1 MCNIKASGYAVGI
14 PGFHHFP
21 MLWFSVYTV
30 RILVYCRQP
39 AGNNQAMQPT
49 QFIFRLVSGLVFI
62 LLAYSAWAV
71 ATAGNKGYLVEI
83 DGSIGPVTQELITR
97 GIDGAESEGAVL
109 VILQMNT
116 PGGLD
121 HSMREIIQA
130 MLDAHVPVVTYISP
144 QGSRAASAGT
154 YILYASH
161 VAAMAPAT
169 NLGAATPVQVGGV
182 PTTPAD
188 PSGSGEQPGD
198 DGRSAMEKKIIND
211 AAAYIKGL
219 AKLRG
224 RNEAWAELAVR
235 EAASL
240 TAEEALEKN
249 VIDIMAVDLTALLTQ
264 LDGREVNVKG
274 RNITLE
280 TDALVIERITPDWR
294 SSLLAIIT
302 NPNIAYVLMLVGI
315 YGLILEFSNPGIIL
329 PGVVGTICLL
339 LSLYAFQVLPINYAG
354 LALLGIGLAFIISE
368 MFVSSGGI
376 LGVGGVVAFTVGSIM
391 LFDDEYIA
399 VSIPLIGG
407 TALVAGGFMLW
418 ILKKLATLR
427 HRQLVSGAEYMIG
440 RTGEVIE
447 GFSGRGRVEIDGES
461 WLAESAEHLSTGQK
475 IRVDAIDKL
484 VLKVEPAND
493 TGGEEL

>member
-1 MCNIKASGYAVGI
+1 MQSTQLLSRLVFGLVLA
-14 PGFHHFP
+14 
-21 MLWFSVYTV
+21 
-30 RILVYCRQP
+30 ILVQ
-39 AGNNQAMQPT
+39 Q
-49 QFIFRLVSGLVFI
+49 V
-62 LLAYSAWAV
+62 WAV
-71 ATAGNKGYLVEI
+71 ATAGNKAYLVEI
-83 DGSIGPVTQELITR
+83 DGAIGPVTQELITR
-97 GIDGAESEGAVL
+97 GIDNAEAEAAVM

-121 HSMREIIQA
+121 HSMREIVQA
-130 MLDAHVPVVTYISP
+130 MLDAHVPVITYISP

-161 VAAMAPAT
+161 IAAMAPAT

-182 PTTPAD
+182 PSTPTSPGGD
-188 PSGSGEQPGD
+188 GEEKGGD
-198 DGRSAMEKKIIND
+198 GKTSMERKIIND

-224 RNEAWAELAVR
+224 RNEAWAERAVR

-240 TAEEALEKN
+240 TADEALENN
-249 VIDIMAVDLTALLTQ
+249 VIDIVADDLTALLKQ
-264 LDGREVNVKG
+264 LDGRDVNVKG
-274 RNITLE
+274 RITTLE
-280 TDALVIERITPDWR
+280 TDALIIERITPDWR

-339 LSLYAFQVLPINYAG
+339 LALYAFQVLPINYAG

-368 MFVSSGGI
+368 LFVTSGGI
-376 LGVGGVVAFTVGSIM
+376 LGAGGVVAFTVGSIM

-399 VSIPLIGG
+399 VSLPLIGG
-407 TALVAGGFMLW
+407 TALVAAGFMLW
-418 ILKKLATLR
+418 ILKKFSMLR
-427 HRQLVSGAEYMIG
+427 HRQVVSGEEYMIG
-440 RTGEVIE
+440 RTGVVID
-447 GFSGRGRVEIDGES
+447 GFSGRGRVVIDGES
-461 WLAESAEHLSTGQK
+461 WLADSREPLSAGQN

-484 VLKVEPAND
+484 VLKVEPADN
-493 TGGEEL
+493 TTEEE

>member
-1 MCNIKASGYAVGI
+1 MLSRPFFGLALLVVLGY
-14 PGFHHFP
+14 
-21 MLWFSVYTV
+21 
-30 RILVYCRQP
+30 
-39 AGNNQAMQPT
+39 
-49 QFIFRLVSGLVFI
+49 
-62 LLAYSAWAV
+62 AWAV
-71 ATAGNKGYLVEI
+71 DTTGNKAYLVEI

-97 GIDGAESEGAVL
+97 AIDSAEAEGAAM

-130 MLDAHVPVVTYISP
+130 ILDAHVPVVTYISP

-182 PTTPAD
+182 PTTPTD
-188 PSGSGEQPGD
+188 PAGGGSGQEGGD
-198 DGRSAMEKKIIND
+198 GKSSMEKKIIND

-219 AKLRG
+219 ARLRG

-240 TAEEALEKN
+240 TAEEALESE
-249 VIDIMAVDLTALLTQ
+249 VIDLMADDLTGLLKQ

-274 RNITLE
+274 RNVKLATE
-280 TDALVIERITPDWR
+280 ALIIERITPDWR
-294 SSLLAIIT
+294 SSLLAVIT
-302 NPNIAYVLMLVGI
+302 NPNVAYVLMLVGI

-339 LSLYAFQVLPINYAG
+339 LALYAFQVLPINYAG
-354 LALLGIGLAFIISE
+354 LALLGIGLAFIIAE

-376 LGVGGVVAFTVGSIM
+376 LGAGGVIAFTVGSVM

-399 VSIPLIGG
+399 VSMPLIGG

-418 ILKKLATLR
+418 ILKKFATLR
-427 HRQLVSGAEYMIG
+427 HRQVVSGAEYMIG
-440 RTGEVIE
+440 RSGTVVAD
-447 GFSGRGRVEIDGES
+447 FTGRGRVEVDGES
-461 WLAESAEHLSTGQK
+461 WLAESDRPLSAGQQ

-484 VLKVEPAND
+484 VLKVEPADETN
-493 TGGEEL
+493 GEDS

>member
-1 MCNIKASGYAVGI
+1 MRSIQLLTRLVFGLAFV
-14 PGFHHFP
+14 
-21 MLWFSVYTV
+21 
-30 RILVYCRQP
+30 ILVQ
-39 AGNNQAMQPT
+39 
-49 QFIFRLVSGLVFI
+49 
-62 LLAYSAWAV
+62 SAWAV
-71 ATAGNKGYLVEI
+71 VTATNKAYLVEI
-83 DGSIGPVTQELITR
+83 DGAIGPVSQELIMR
-97 GIDGAESEGAVL
+97 GIDNAEDEAATM

-121 HSMREIIQA
+121 HSMREIIQGI
-130 MLDAHVPVVTYISP
+130 LDAHVPVITYISP

-169 NLGAATPVQVGGV
+169 NLGSATPVQVGGV
-182 PTTPAD
+182 PATPTD
-188 PSGSGEQPGD
+188 PGSAGEQQRD
-198 DGRSAMEKKIIND
+198 DGKTSMEKKIIND

-224 RNEAWAELAVR
+224 RNEAWAEMAVR

-249 VIDIMAVDLTALLTQ
+249 VIDLVADDLTALLQQ

-274 RNITLE
+274 RNVTLE
-280 TDALVIERITPDWR
+280 TEGLIIERITPDWR

-329 PGVVGTICLL
+329 PGVVGSICLL
-339 LSLYAFQVLPINYAG
+339 MALYAFQVLPINYAG
-354 LALLGIGLAFIISE
+354 LALLGIGLAFIIAE

-376 LGVGGVVAFTVGSIM
+376 LGIGGVVAFTVGSIM

-418 ILKKLATLR
+418 ILKKFSTLR
-427 HRQLVSGAEYMIG
+427 HRQVVSGAEYMIG
-440 RTGEVIE
+440 RSGTVIE
-447 GFSGRGRVEIDGES
+447 DFSGRGRVEIDGES
-461 WLAESAEHLSTGQK
+461 WLADSDEHLTAGQQ

-484 VLKVEPAND
+484 VLKVEPDDN
-493 TGGEEL
+493 THGRQS

>member
-1 MCNIKASGYAVGI
+1 M
-14 PGFHHFP
+14 P
-21 MLWFSVYTV
+21 
-30 RILVYCRQP
+30 
-39 AGNNQAMQPT
+39 PT
-49 QFIFRLVSGLVFI
+49 QLFPRLVFGLFLV
-62 LLAYSAWAV
+62 LLVQYAWAL
-71 ATAGNKGYLVEI
+71 ATAGNKAYLVEI
-83 DGSIGPVTQELITR
+83 DGAIGPVTQELITR
-97 GIDGAESEGAVL
+97 GIDNAEADAAVM

-130 MLDAHVPVVTYISP
+130 ILDAHVPVVVYVSP

-182 PTTPAD
+182 PTPPTDPA
-188 PSGSGEQPGD
+188 GGTGEPQGGD
-198 DGRSAMEKKIIND
+198 GKTSMERKIIND

-224 RNEAWAELAVR
+224 RNEVWAEQAVR
-235 EAASL
+235 DAASL
-240 TAEEALEKN
+240 TAEEALENN
-249 VIDIMAVDLTALLTQ
+249 VIDIVAEDLTALLKQ
-264 LDGREVNVKG
+264 LDGRQVNVKG
-274 RNITLE
+274 RNVTLK
-280 TDALVIERITPDWR
+280 TDALIIERIIPDWR

-339 LSLYAFQVLPINYAG
+339 LALYAFQILPINYAG

-399 VSIPLIGG
+399 VSVPLIGG

-418 ILKKLATLR
+418 ILKKFSTLR
-427 HRQLVSGAEYMIG
+427 HRQVVSGEEYMIG
-440 RTGEVIE
+440 RSGEVIE
-447 GFSGRGRVEIDGES
+447 AFSGRGRVAIDGES
-461 WLAESAEHLSTGQK
+461 WLADSSEPLATGQK
-475 IRVDAIDKL
+475 IRVDGIHKL
-484 VLKVEPAND
+484 VLKVEPADN
-493 TGGEEL
+493 TSGEE

>member
-1 MCNIKASGYAVGI
+1 MQSTQLLSRLVFGLVLA
-14 PGFHHFP
+14 
-21 MLWFSVYTV
+21 
-30 RILVYCRQP
+30 ILVQH
-39 AGNNQAMQPT
+39 
-49 QFIFRLVSGLVFI
+49 V
-62 LLAYSAWAV
+62 WAV
-71 ATAGNKGYLVEI
+71 ATAGNKAYLVEI
-83 DGSIGPVTQELITR
+83 DGAIGPVTQELITR
-97 GIDGAESEGAVL
+97 GIDNAEADAAIM

-130 MLDAHVPVVTYISP
+130 MLDAHVPVITYISP

-161 VAAMAPAT
+161 IAAMAPAT
-169 NLGAATPVQVGGV
+169 NLGAATPVQVGGLPET
-182 PTTPAD
+182 PTD
-188 PSGSGEQPGD
+188 PTGVAGEEKGD
-198 DGRSAMEKKIIND
+198 DGKTSMERKIIND

-224 RNEAWAELAVR
+224 RNEAWAERAVR

-240 TAEEALEKN
+240 TADEALENN
-249 VIDIMAVDLTALLTQ
+249 VIDIVADDLTALLKQ

-274 RNITLE
+274 RITTLD
-280 TDALVIERITPDWR
+280 TDALIIERITPDWR
-294 SSLLAIIT
+294 SSILAIIT

-339 LSLYAFQVLPINYAG
+339 LALYAFQVLPINYAG

-368 MFVSSGGI
+368 LFVTSGGI
-376 LGVGGVVAFTVGSIM
+376 LGTGGVVAFTVGSIM

-418 ILKKLATLR
+418 ILKKFSTLR
-427 HRQLVSGAEYMIG
+427 HRQVVSGEEYMIG
-440 RTGEVIE
+440 RTGVVIG
-447 GFSGRGRVEIDGES
+447 GFSGRGRVVIDGEA
-461 WLAESAEHLSTGQK
+461 WLADSREPLSAGQK

-484 VLKVEPAND
+484 VLKVEPADN
-493 TGGEEL
+493 TTEEK

>member
-1 MCNIKASGYAVGI
+1 MNHC
-14 PGFHHFP
+14 
-21 MLWFSVYTV
+21 T
-30 RILVYCRQP
+30 QP
-39 AGNNQAMQPT
+39 APLLNRL
-49 QFIFRLVSGLVFI
+49 IFGLVLIIFVQFVF
-62 LLAYSAWAV
+62 AVTESA
-71 ATAGNKGYLVEI
+71 NKAYLVEI

-97 GIDGAESEGAVL
+97 GIDSAEAEGAAM

-130 MLDAHVPVVTYISP
+130 MLEAHVPVIVYISP

-182 PTTPAD
+182 PTTPA
-188 PSGSGEQPGD
+188 GGEQPSD
-198 DGRSAMEKKIIND
+198 DGKSSMEKKIIND

-224 RNEAWAELAVR
+224 RNEDWAEQAVR

-240 TAEEALEKN
+240 TAEEALEN
-249 VIDIMAVDLTALLTQ
+249 QVIDLMAADLNALLKQ

-274 RNITLE
+274 RSITLE
-280 TDALVIERITPDWR
+280 TDALIIERIQPDWR
-294 SSLLAIIT
+294 SSLLEIIT

-329 PGVVGTICLL
+329 PGVVGTISLL
-339 LSLYAFQVLPINYAG
+339 LALYAFQVLPINYAG
-354 LALLGIGLAFIISE
+354 LALLAIGLVFMVSE
-368 MFVSSGGI
+368 LFVTSGGI
-376 LGVGGVVAFTVGSIM
+376 LGIGGVIAFTVGSIM

-407 TALVAGGFMLW
+407 TALVAAGFMLW
-418 ILKKLATLR
+418 ILRKFSTLR
-427 HRQLVSGAEYMIG
+427 HRQVVSGAEYMIG
-440 RTGEVIE
+440 RSGTVIE
-447 GFSGRGRVEIDGES
+447 DFSGRGRVEIDGES
-461 WLAESAEHLSTGQK
+461 WLADTAEPLSAGQK

-484 VLKVEPAND
+484 VLKVEPAENRS
-493 TGGEEL
+493 GEET

>member
-1 MCNIKASGYAVGI
+1 MMRST
-14 PGFHHFP
+14 
-21 MLWFSVYTV
+21 L
-30 RILVYCRQP
+30 
-39 AGNNQAMQPT
+39 
-49 QFIFRLVSGLVFI
+49 FITRLVLGLALVM
-62 LLAYSAWAV
+62 LVPSAWAV
-71 ATAGNKGYLVEI
+71 ATSANKAYLVEI
-83 DGSIGPVTQELITR
+83 DGAIGPVSQELIMR
-97 GIDGAESEGAVL
+97 GIDHAEAEGAVM

-121 HSMREIIQA
+121 HSMRKIIQGI
-130 MLDAHVPVVTYISP
+130 LDAHVPVVTFISP

-182 PTTPAD
+182 PRTPTAPGSAD
-188 PSGSGEQPGD
+188 EQRPD
-198 DGRSAMEKKIIND
+198 DGKTSMEKKIIND
-211 AAAYIKGL
+211 ATAYIKGL

-224 RNEAWAELAVR
+224 RNEAWAEMAVR
-235 EAASL
+235 DAASL

-249 VIDIMAVDLTALLTQ
+249 VIDLVADDLTSLLKQ

-274 RNITLE
+274 RIVTLE
-280 TDALVIERITPDWR
+280 TEALVIERITPDWR

-354 LALLGIGLAFIISE
+354 LALLGIGLAFIIAE
-368 MFVSSGGI
+368 MFVTSGGI
-376 LGVGGVVAFTVGSIM
+376 LGLGGVVAFTVGSIM

-418 ILKKLATLR
+418 ILKKFSTLR
-427 HRQLVSGAEYMIG
+427 HRQIVSGAEYMIG
-440 RTGEVIE
+440 RTGKVIE
-447 GFSGRGRVEIDGES
+447 DFSGRGRVEVDGES
-461 WLAESAEHLSTGQK
+461 WLADSNEHLTAGQQ
-475 IRVDAIDKL
+475 IRVDDIDKL
-484 VLKVEPAND
+484 VLKVEPDDN
-493 TGGEEL
+493 THGRES

>member
-1 MCNIKASGYAVGI
+1 MRSIQLITRLIFGLAFV
-14 PGFHHFP
+14 
-21 MLWFSVYTV
+21 V
-30 RILVYCRQP
+30 LVH
-39 AGNNQAMQPT
+39 
-49 QFIFRLVSGLVFI
+49 
-62 LLAYSAWAV
+62 SAWAA
-71 ATAGNKGYLVEI
+71 ATATSTNKAYLVEI
-83 DGSIGPVTQELITR
+83 DGSIGPVSQELITR
-97 GIDGAESEGAVL
+97 GIDSAESEAATM

-130 MLDAHVPVVTYISP
+130 ILDAHVPVITFISP

-169 NLGAATPVQVGGV
+169 NLGAATPVQVGGT
-182 PTTPAD
+182 PTTPTAPGD
-188 PSGSGEQPGD
+188 AGEQPSD
-198 DGRSAMEKKIIND
+198 DGKTSMEKKIIND

-249 VIDIMAVDLTALLTQ
+249 VIDLVADDLTALLQQ
-264 LDGREVNVKG
+264 LDGREINVKG
-274 RNITLE
+274 RNVTLA
-280 TDALVIERITPDWR
+280 TQGLVIERITPDWR

-329 PGVVGTICLL
+329 PGTVGTICLL
-339 LSLYAFQVLPINYAG
+339 MALYAFQVLPINYAG
-354 LALLGIGLAFIISE
+354 LALLGVGLAFIIAE
-368 MFVSSGGI
+368 MFVASGGI
-376 LGVGGVVAFTVGSIM
+376 LGIGGVVAFTVGSIM

-399 VSIPLIGG
+399 
-407 TALVAGGFMLW
+407 
-418 ILKKLATLR
+418 
-427 HRQLVSGAEYMIG
+427 EIG
-440 RTGEVIE
+440 RAHV
-447 GFSGRGRVEIDGES
+447 
-461 WLAESAEHLSTGQK
+461 
-475 IRVDAIDKL
+475 
-484 VLKVEPAND
+484 
-493 TGGEEL
+493 

>member
-1 MCNIKASGYAVGI
+1 MRSIQLLSR
-14 PGFHHFP
+14 
-21 MLWFSVYTV
+21 L
-30 RILVYCRQP
+30 ILGL
-39 AGNNQAMQPT
+39 A
-49 QFIFRLVSGLVFI
+49 LVV
-62 LLAYSAWAV
+62 LAQSAWAD
-71 ATAGNKGYLVEI
+71 ATTTNTNKAYLVEI
-83 DGSIGPVTQELITR
+83 DGSIGPVSQELITR
-97 GIDGAESEGAVL
+97 GIDSAESEGASM

-121 HSMREIIQA
+121 HSMREIVQA
-130 MLDAHVPVVTYISP
+130 ILDAHIPVITFISP

-169 NLGAATPVQVGGV
+169 NLGAATPVQVGGA
-182 PTTPAD
+182 PTPPTPTD
-188 PSGSGEQPGD
+188 PGDAGEQSGD
-198 DGRSAMEKKIIND
+198 DGKTSMEKKIVND

-249 VIDIMAVDLTALLTQ
+249 VIDLVADDLNALLQQ
-264 LDGREVNVKG
+264 LDGMEINVKG
-274 RNITLE
+274 RIVTLA
-280 TDALVIERITPDWR
+280 TQGLVIERITPDWR

-329 PGVVGTICLL
+329 PGTVGTICLL
-339 LSLYAFQVLPINYAG
+339 MALYAFQVLPINYAG
-354 LALLGIGLAFIISE
+354 LALLGVGLAFIIAE
-368 MFVSSGGI
+368 MFVTSGGI
-376 LGVGGVVAFTVGSIM
+376 LGIGGVIAFTVGSIM

-407 TALVAGGFMLW
+407 TALVSGGFMLW
-418 ILKKLATLR
+418 ILKKFSTLR
-427 HRQLVSGAEYMIG
+427 HRQVVSGAEYMIG
-440 RTGEVIE
+440 RTGTVIKD
-447 GFSGRGRVEIDGES
+447 FSGRGRVEIDGES
-461 WLAESAEHLSTGQK
+461 WLADSDQHLNAGQQ

-484 VLKVEPAND
+484 VVKVEPVDN
-493 TGGEEL
+493 TSGRES